1 MRGCSQS
8 IRASSRNWI
17 YFARRALVPAGR
29 MADSNTEHRRILEA
43 IAARDAEAAS
53 CLMEAHVLGAKQ
65 RVLGDTQLSD

>member
-1 MRGCSQS
+1 
-8 IRASSRNWI
+8 
-17 YFARRALVPAGR
+17 